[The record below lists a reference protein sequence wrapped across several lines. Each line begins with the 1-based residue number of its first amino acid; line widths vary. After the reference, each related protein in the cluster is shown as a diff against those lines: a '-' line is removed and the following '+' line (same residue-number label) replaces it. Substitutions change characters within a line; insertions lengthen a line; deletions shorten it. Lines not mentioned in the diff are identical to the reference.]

1 MVWICMVHLL
11 TQNIHTWNKC
21 HAYPYIYGNLWYYK
35 STVFTTNNDPPKLP
49 RNFPK
54 KIDWPL
60 RNGGP
65 WDIGS
70 TSRKKLMFF
79 SSWQLLS
86 FVAHLRHLAKW
97 EEKTTSWSPEFFV
110 KNPFDSVDGSEI
122 QRENPPVIFHEIL
135 SKMVYSPY
143 QLVCRISSIN
153 GIA

>member
-1 MVWICMVHLL
+1 MKFAPKKSLGMVWICMVQLL

-35 STVFTTNNDPPKLP
+35 SAVFTTNNDPPKLP

-65 WDIGS
+65 ITKKSIFFPRGMAPASLLIYDTWQSGR
-70 TSRKKLMFF
+70 RKQPADRRSFLWKIPSIVLMVQR
-79 SSWQLLS
+79 SS
-86 FVAHLRHLAKW
+86 
-97 EEKTTSWSPEFFV
+97 EKTHLLFFM
-110 KNPFDSVDGSEI
+110 KS
-122 QRENPPVIFHEIL
+122 
-135 SKMVYSPY
+135 Y